1 MIVDVMTHNI
11 AIAVVGLCLFA
22 LAAML
27 APDGF
32 AMPVDDDGNL

>member
-1 MIVDVMTHNI
+1 MDMMAHNI
-11 AIAVVGLCLFA
+11 AITVVGLCLFA

-32 AMPVDDDGNL
+32 AMPIDDDGNL